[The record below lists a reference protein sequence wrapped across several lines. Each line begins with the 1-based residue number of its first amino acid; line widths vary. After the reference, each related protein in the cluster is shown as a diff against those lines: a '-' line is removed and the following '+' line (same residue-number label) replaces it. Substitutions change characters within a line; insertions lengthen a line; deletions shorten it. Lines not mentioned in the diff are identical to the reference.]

1 MMWQTPQQCLALLEL
16 LVCPTLRR
24 RNAQSTVFDVLAEL
38 PWTRATGRRD
48 EIALV
53 KARRAELVE
62 LIERVWPQW
71 HEVLAQLTAND
82 LPPTPEG
89 WEKLQDTHRAD
100 NLPLLP
106 ARLNRRTAAALVAP
120 HSKATL
126 TATRYATLGTTEAT
140 HDGLARLRPP
150 QGLVARS
157 PRGDLDLEAL
167 ACVLGEVPIPERALR
182 DGLVLEGAI
191 RAVLLVENLG
201 AWRDFPEM
209 EGWLL
214 VHVPGW
220 DTATVLQLL
229 NCIGPDVP
237 MIHFGDL
244 DPNGVRIYLH
254 LREKR
259 PDLHWFIPSFWG
271 ECVKPRSLARPWPED
286 LHFHGAPALLG
297 DLIKSKRWLE
307 QEPLVVDVRTV
318 KALEA
323 LLS

>member
-1 MMWQTPQQCLALLEL
+1 MWQTPQQCLALLEL
-16 LVCPTLRR
+16 LVRSTLKRR
-24 RNAQSTVFDVLAEL
+24 SSQSIVFDVLAEL

-53 KARRAELVE
+53 TDRRAELVE

-89 WEKLQDTHRAD
+89 WGKLQDTHRAD

-106 ARLNRRTAAALVAP
+106 SRLNQRTAAALVAP
-120 HSKATL
+120 HSKALL
-126 TATRYATLGTTEAT
+126 TASRRVALGTTEAT
-140 HDGLARLRPP
+140 HDGLARIRPTR
-150 QGLVARS
+150 GLMGRS

-167 ACVLGEVPIPERALR
+167 AYVLGELPIPERALR
-182 DGLVLEGAI
+182 DGLVLEGTI

-201 AWRDFPEM
+201 TWRDFPEM

-220 DTATVLQLL
+220 DTATVLLLL
-229 NCIGPDVP
+229 NCIGPDIP

-254 LREKR
+254 LREKCPR
-259 PDLHWFIPSFWG
+259 LRWFVPSFWS
-271 ECVKPRSLARPWPED
+271 ECVKPRSLGKPWPAD
-286 LHFHGAPALLG
+286 LHMVDVPALLG
-297 DLIKSKRWLE
+297 DLIKSKSWLE
-307 QEPLVVDVRTV
+307 QEPLVVDVRIV
-318 KALEA
+318 RALEA
-323 LLS
+323 LLQ